1 MMEYIVYYYQAEVK
15 EAAKELGI
23 TINKIE
29 KSTLMGLIDY
39 HKYYRLKELS
49 KAEKLCL

>member
-1 MMEYIVYYYQAEVK
+1 MIGSIAYYYQDVLK
-15 EAAKELGI
+15 EAATELGI

-29 KSTLMGLIDY
+29 KSPLMGLIDY
-39 HKYYRLKELS
+39 HKDDSLKELS